1 MFSTLWF
8 LIFEQCQAWWYF
20 KALMSFGKKL
30 QEARKKANLS
40 QKEVAD
46 QLHTKAPV
54 IGRYERDEA
63 KPSIEAA
70 ARLSRLLG
78 VSLDYLVGNS
88 EADVDTATLD
98 RVLEL
103 QKLPEEERAT
113 VFKLVDAF
121 IRDAKTKQA
130 YAS

>member
-1 MFSTLWF
+1 MD
-8 LIFEQCQAWWYF
+8 
-20 KALMSFGKKL
+20 FGNKVAQLRKDNKL
-30 QEARKKANLS
+30 SRDELGKTVGTSGAI
-40 QKEVAD
+40 
-46 QLHTKAPV
+46 
-54 IGRYERDEA
+54 IGRYERNEIT
-63 KPSIEAA
+63 PSVEAA
-70 ARLSRLLG
+70 AKLSRLLG